1 LKNGAKIHIKRAKS
15 KRFGLGVGFTM
26 GFCGISVFSGTK
38 KQQRFITTAAEVHLA
53 MY

>member
-1 LKNGAKIHIKRAKS
+1 ML
-15 KRFGLGVGFTM
+15 GFTM
-26 GFCGISVFSGTK
+26 GFSAISEILPISTK